1 MQSKL
6 DNMQSKKSAHKYN
19 VIIVTDLDGTL
30 LDHHTYSWQAAK
42 PALDQAKNK
51 NIPIIPCTSKTL
63 EETQKLIK
71 TIGLDGPIIFENGS
85 GIALADGSLIDLAP
99 KYSEIVEKLETIKLA
114 NNFNFWG
121 FDSMRVEDVMAQTQL
136 SFEDAANAKSRRYSE
151 PFLWQGDEKSFNDF
165 EHSCQEVGID
175 IVRGGRF
182 YHALNRNVTKQRAI
196 EHLKDYLKTPNAHVI
211 ALGDSNNDIPMLQNA
226 DTAIVVN
233 NPTRSFPHLPKANND
248 VHYTSAYGPKG
259 WNDAIINLLNNNG
272 E

>member
-1 MQSKL
+1 MQPQI
-6 DNMQSKKSAHKYN
+6 DNMQSKNNIQKHN
-19 VIIVTDLDGTL
+19 LIIVTDLDGTL

-42 PALDQAKNK
+42 PALEQAKNK

-71 TIGLDGPIIFENGS
+71 AIGLDGPIIFENGS

-99 KYSEIVEKLETIKLA
+99 KYEEIIGKLETIKLA

-121 FDSMRVEDVMAQTQL
+121 FHSMSIEDVMAQTQL

-151 PFLWQGDEKSFNDF
+151 PFLWQGDENSFNDF
-165 EHSCQEVGID
+165 EHYCQEADID

-196 EHLKDYLKTPNAHVI
+196 EHLKNYLKNI
-211 ALGDSNNDIPMLQNA
+211 NQN
-226 DTAIVVN
+226 
-233 NPTRSFPHLPKANND
+233 
-248 VHYTSAYGPKG
+248 
-259 WNDAIINLLNNNG
+259 
-272 E
+272 